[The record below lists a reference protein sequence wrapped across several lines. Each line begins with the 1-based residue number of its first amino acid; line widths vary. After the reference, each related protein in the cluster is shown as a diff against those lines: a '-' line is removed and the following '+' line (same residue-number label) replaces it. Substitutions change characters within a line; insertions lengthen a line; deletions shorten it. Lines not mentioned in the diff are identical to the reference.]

1 MAQQAKD
8 QALSLLWLCLWLCS
22 CGADLTSGTGTSACR
37 GCILLHLLHLFL
49 LSFFLS
55 FLKYNQVNKHYA
67 FHL

>member
-37 GCILLHLLHLFL
+37 GC
-49 LSFFLS
+49 SQKKRKKETFF
-55 FLKYNQVNKHYA
+55 
-67 FHL
+67 